1 MALLLLPRGKIQ
13 FLPKNVTFCKKTD
26 DINKIKG
33 FLALKGRFSKTAN
46 VCVLHTKFQVSSMIL
61 FSFTQGAIL
70 PTPSTAKQTPKKPT

>member
-1 MALLLLPRGKIQ
+1 MALLLLPWGKIQ

-46 VCVLHTKFQVSSMIL
+46 VWCTSYQISS
-61 FSFTQGAIL
+61 F
-70 PTPSTAKQTPKKPT
+70 